1 MPDPTPSVLRD
12 QTCIVGIGET
22 PYTRGTDKTALQLS
36 LEATMLAIEDAG
48 IRPSEI
54 DGIVLPNG
62 SAGGASAGDYCANL
76 GIADLHYTVSLQEM
90 GGAQIV
96 SGIEAAVFAL
106 ASGTVNYV
114 LVPNC
119 SLFYTGARARDMT
132 ANPNTGLQAAETI
145 RDYYRPFGAGAPPQH
160 YAWMAQR
167 HMHLYGTTQ
176 EQLGAVAV
184 AMRKHAQLHP
194 GAIMR
199 GKPMTMAD
207 YMASKW
213 VTWPYK
219 LFDCSLETDGAGA
232 FIMTTAERAKDL
244 RQTPV
249 YVSGVAS
256 GHPFPP
262 HDIPNRPDIL
272 KIGLDFAAP
281 RAYAMAGM
289 SPADIDFAEIYDCFT
304 GQAILQIE
312 SAGFCK
318 KGEGGPF
325 VENGRIELGGQLP
338 VNTHGGL
345 LSHAHN
351 TSMNHVVE
359 AVVQLRH
366 DAGERQVKDAQA
378 GVVTGWGGHGH
389 GSMAILRR

>member
-1 MPDPTPSVLRD
+1 MSDLSALRD
-12 QTCIVGIGET
+12 KTCIVGVGET
-22 PYTRGTDKTALQLS
+22 AYTRGTSETALQLS
-36 LEATMLAIEDAG
+36 LAAAMMAIEDAG
-48 IRPSEI
+48 IKPSQI
-54 DGIVLPNG
+54 DAVVLPNG

-76 GIADLHYTVSLQEM
+76 GLRDLHYTAAFQEM

-96 SGIEAAVFAL
+96 SAMESAMFAL
-106 ASGTVNYV
+106 ASGGASYA
-114 LVPNC
+114 LIPNC
-119 SLFYTGARARDMT
+119 SLFYSGARARDIT
-132 ANPNTGLQAAETI
+132 SNPNTGLQAGETI
-145 RDYYRPFGAGAPPQH
+145 RDYYSPFGVGAPPQH
-160 YAWMAQR
+160 YAWMTQR

-176 EQLGAVAV
+176 QQLGAVAV

-194 GAIMR
+194 AAVMR
-199 GKPMTMAD
+199 GKPMTMDD
-207 YMASKW
+207 YMGSKW
-213 VTWPYK
+213 ISYPYK
-219 LFDCSLETDGAGA
+219 LLDCCLETDGAGA

-244 RQTPV
+244 RRKPV

-272 KIGLDFAAP
+272 AIGLDFASP
-281 RAYAMAGM
+281 RAYAMAGVK
-289 SPADIDFAEIYDCFT
+289 PADIDFAEIYDCFT

-312 SAGFCK
+312 SAGFCN

-325 VENGRIELGGQLP
+325 VENGRIELGGELP

-351 TSMNHVVE
+351 TGMNHVIE
-359 AVVQLRH
+359 AVLQLRQ
-366 DAGERQVKDAQA
+366 DAGQRQVSDAEL

-389 GSMAILRR
+389 GSIAILRR